1 MTRATLESDEAKDP
15 RTAAHIEDTLSRDV
29 VREDPFPD
37 EGGRLVIARTEGHLG
52 VDDDLQR
59 HLGTWVMEGCT
70 DQACAITEEDGLEVI
85 LLPLLIPVD
94 VGQLLRR
101 KRIGEARDGE
111 AIEELAGRVSII
123 LLRRDEGLQLVG
135 ILLKAIEAQR
145 PQLGDEPVTKVFITE
160 RRGGTIVVVAD
171 SQL

>member
-1 MTRATLESDEAKDP
+1 MTRATLESDETKDT

-37 EGGRLVIARTEGHLG
+37 EGGRLVIARTEGHLRI
-52 VDDDLQR
+52 DDDLQR

-70 DQACAITEEDGLEVI
+70 DQARAITEEDGLEVI

-101 KRIGEARDGE
+101 KRIGEACDGE

-135 ILLKAIEAQR
+135 ILLEAIEAQG
-145 PQLGDEPVTKVFITE
+145 PQLGDEPVAKVFITE
-160 RRGGTIVVVAD
+160 RRGGAIVVVAD

>member
-1 MTRATLESDEAKDP
+1 MTRTTLESDETKDT

-70 DQACAITEEDGLEVI
+70 DQACAIAEEDGLEVI
-85 LLPLLIPVD
+85 LLPLLIPID
-94 VGQLLRR
+94 IGQLLRR
-101 KRIGEARDGE
+101 KRIGEACDGE
-111 AIEELAGRVSII
+111 AIEELTGRVSVV

-135 ILLKAIEAQR
+135 ILLEAIEAQR
-145 PQLGDEPVTKVFITE
+145 PQLGDKPVAKVFITE
-160 RRGGTIVVVAD
+160 LRGSTIVVVAD
-171 SQL
+171 GQL

>member
-1 MTRATLESDEAKDP
+1 MTRTTLESDETKDT

-70 DQACAITEEDGLEVI
+70 DQACAIAEEDGLEVI

-94 VGQLLRR
+94 VG
-101 KRIGEARDGE
+101 
-111 AIEELAGRVSII
+111 
-123 LLRRDEGLQLVG
+123 
-135 ILLKAIEAQR
+135 
-145 PQLGDEPVTKVFITE
+145 
-160 RRGGTIVVVAD
+160 
-171 SQL
+171 

>member
-1 MTRATLESDEAKDP
+1 M
-15 RTAAHIEDTLSRDV
+15 
-29 VREDPFPD
+29 
-37 EGGRLVIARTEGHLG
+37 IARTEGHLG
-52 VDDDLQR
+52 IDDDLQR

-70 DQACAITEEDGLEVI
+70 DQAYAITEEDGLEVI

-111 AIEELAGRVSII
+111 GIEELASRVSVV

-135 ILLKAIEAQR
+135 ILLEAIEAQG
-145 PQLGDEPVTKVFITE
+145 PQLGDEPVAKILITK